1 MNDNRPLSPH
11 LTVHKWI
18 LSQIMSISHRAS
30 AIGFSIALL
39 FLSLW
44 LISISFGADYYSIF
58 QLIFFNFFGKII
70 VFVILVCFFFYFIDE
85 IRKIF
90 WAFGIGI
97 DVINLKISSYIVIF
111 SSLIISLLI
120 LFLLS

>member
-30 AIGFSIALL
+30 AIGFSIGLL

-44 LISISFGADYYSIF
+44 LISISFGPDYYSIF
-58 QLIFFNFFGKII
+58 KLIFFNFFGKII
-70 VFVILVCFFFYFIDE
+70 VFIIFACFFFYFIDE
-85 IRKIF
+85 VRKIF

-97 DVINLKISSYIVIF
+97 DVINIKISSYIVIF
-111 SSLIISLLI
+111 SSLIIALLI